1 MRINSAT
8 ILSVKIAWSCASK
21 KLVPMA
27 RRIQNGGNNCFGPMA
42 GAGYLS
48 VQVIQQFV
56 PVWVIHCAG
65 NRPENT
71 VIS

>member
-48 VQVIQQFV
+48 VQVIQQFFSKNL
-56 PVWVIHCAG
+56 HFCACVG
-65 NRPENT
+65 NTLCR
-71 VIS
+71 